1 MFPVGRARIT
11 LDSHVRAS
19 KSDSLFEANVPMVG
33 VLDPM
38 TILEVKYDRPLPPWL
53 GRMLSSIPGAPM
65 SISKYAMARARLY

>member
-1 MFPVGRARIT
+1 
-11 LDSHVRAS
+11 
-19 KSDSLFEANVPMVG
+19 MVG

>member
-1 MFPVGRARIT
+1 METR
-11 LDSHVRAS
+11 LLRAS

-65 SISKYAMARARLY
+65 QVLLEWRRVRHWSGHG